1 MASNGDGGKRR
12 WKPPRRSGDA
22 DDEKGSKEKSG
33 SKEKRAGN
41 GSSDDSGAGVGP
53 RY

>member
-12 WKPPRRSGDA
+12 WKPPGRSGDA
-22 DDEKGSKEKSG
+22 DDEKGSKEK
-33 SKEKRAGN
+33 RPGN
-41 GSSDDSGAGVGP
+41 GSSNDSGAGVGP